1 MMQEDSN
8 GESTFEFVDKKL
20 DEMSVSHENIPKAE
34 SLSSSSSSASLL
46 PPNITSSTGNLLSNV
61 APPSAL
67 PSFVSQP
74 LPPVVST
81 VSTSISVQPS
91 VTVTQPV
98 TAPSLV
104 QAPSHAFHP
113 TTFSP
118 VIPPNKGIDVA
129 AVPMQEIAPP
139 VEGGGGGGL
148 LGWVKG
154 AVGSGGLLSK
164 VAEKAKNSV
173 DSMIT
178 TLDPQM
184 REFLHSG
191 GDIEVVV
198 ASDKEVKISPVREAF
213 QSVFGKATVVGMAAQ
228 ATMIAAQP
236 VGFAA
241 GVKAA
246 EERISALQ
254 ATGKLHPKQPIIAV
268 ENFIVEVG
276 EDRWYDL
283 GVLLLKDPGR
293 EINLQTFTQL
303 TPVPAPVVA
312 LAQEDT
318 PNDYPLRWSG
328 LSVTIGSL
336 MARNLQVH
344 HSEWHQGLTGV
355 PRRDMLLIAAKVL
368 AGLYKNSFG

>member
-20 DEMSVSHENIPKAE
+20 DEMSLSHETIPKAE

-46 PPNITSSTGNLLSNV
+46 PPSTTSSAGNLLSSV

-67 PSFVSQP
+67 PSFVSPPQP
-74 LPPVVST
+74 LPPVAP
-81 VSTSISVQPS
+81 TSVASSAVPPP
-91 VTVTQPV
+91 VAVTQPV
-98 TAPSLV
+98 PASIPAL
-104 QAPSHAFHP
+104 APSHAFHP

-118 VIPPNKGIDVA
+118 VIPPSKGVDA
-129 AVPMQEIAPP
+129 TVPLPEAGSP
-139 VEGGGGGGL
+139 VEAGGGI
-148 LGWVKG
+148 LGWVK
-154 AVGSGGLLSK
+154 
-164 VAEKAKNSV
+164 
-173 DSMIT
+173 D
-178 TLDPQM
+178 
-184 REFLHSG
+184 SG
-191 GDIEVVV
+191 GDIEIIV
-198 ASDKEVKISPVREAF
+198 ASDKEVKVSPIREAF
-213 QSVFGKATVVGMAAQ
+213 QAVFGKATITGFAAQ

-254 ATGKLHPKQPIIAV
+254 SSGKLHPKQPVVAV

-276 EDRWYDL
+276 EDKWYDL

-293 EINLQTFTQL
+293 EISLQTFTQL
-303 TPVPAPVVA
+303 TPVPAAVVA

-318 PNDYPLRWSG
+318 PSDYPLRWSG
-328 LSVTIGSL
+328 LSVKIGSL

-355 PRRDMLLIAAKVL
+355 ARRDMLLMAAKVL
-368 AGLYKNSFG
+368 AGLYKNSIGGQII